1 MVVLM
6 IETFK
11 TDKITAISVDDKS
24 SRGSNYKSVKFA
36 YDGGEVPP
44 IHIDGDFRLFRY
56 RNKNSDTYSISITC
70 DPTNESFFRELNEV
84 IAKESYK
91 MLKDKSIKP
100 EGFELIRY
108 NRSGRSVYA
117 KIYSKKSGKVKCRI
131 SQGSYKNVI
140 GVEELVDVFFE
151 GSCIL
156 RINQAYVG
164 SCKSISLSV
173 EEILA
178 RKIGIRE
185 SYFTDESDE
194 SNESDESDE
203 ES

>member
-1 MVVLM
+1 M
-6 IETFK
+6 
-11 TDKITAISVDDKS
+11 
-24 SRGSNYKSVKFA
+24 
-36 YDGGEVPP
+36 PP
-44 IHIDGDFRLFRY
+44 IRIDGDFRLFRF
-56 RNKNSDTYSISITC
+56 RNNSDTYSLSITC

-84 IAKESYK
+84 IAKESCK
-91 MLKDKSIKP
+91 ILKDKSIKP
-100 EGFELIRY
+100 ED

-140 GVEELVDVFFE
+140 GVEKLVDEKFE

-156 RINQAYVG
+156 RIYQAYVG

-185 SYFTDESDE
+185 SYFAD
-194 SNESDESDE
+194 ESDESDE
-203 ES
+203 ESDEEP